1 MAADAPFTIH
11 LEQEQDYGFRV
22 VFDWENAADL
32 LVDTGRPLGAAG
44 GPDAERLVAAGAG
57 YCLTASLLFCLR
69 NKFKQAPGKLRATV
83 RGTFVRD
90 DRGRQRMGELR
101 VVIQLADMVGELRHL
116 ERCAAQFED
125 FCTVTQSLRAGIPVR
140 VQVIDAAG
148 RSIHE
153 A

>member
-32 LVDTGRPLGAAG
+32 LVDTGRPLGAEG

-69 NKFKQAPGKLRATV
+69 NKFKQAPGKLRASVT
-83 RGTFVRD
+83 GTFVRD
-90 DRGRQRMGELR
+90 DRGRQRMGEMQ
-101 VVIQLADMVGELRHL
+101 VVIQLADAVGTLAHL